1 MRAVLAVVLGHVP
14 GLLLAGPDPLVLSGP
29 DGTISFA
36 PSEMQDA
43 QAVRLGDTADVTIT
57 FTAAAGERLA
67 GFTTV
72 HQGEVVKVIFC
83 GVLMA
88 SPMIIEPITGAALA
102 LGGLPLDQALA
113 LPGVLMGEADCG
125 A

>member
-1 MRAVLAVVLGHVP
+1 VLAVVLGLVP
-14 GLLLAGPDPLVLSGP
+14 GLVIAGPDPLVLSGP
-29 DGTISFA
+29 DVMISFA

-43 QAVRLGDTADVTIT
+43 KAVRLGDTADVTIT
-57 FTAAAGERLA
+57 FTAAAGQRLA
-67 GFTTV
+67 DFTTAQ
-72 HQGEVVKVIFC
+72 QGEVVKIIFC
-83 GVLMA
+83 GVLIA